1 MRKHKILEDIGGRPV
16 TVFEVR
22 PRDILGWL
30 GDEQSIKDIE
40 KGKDLLAQ
48 CCSLTV
54 EEILDLYPSESAL
67 VWDAFEEVNAA
78 FFALL
83 RAAGVLDKVK
93 DTIRMVVSEF
103 AEQFVRQYKLA
114 MLTQLN
120 TDGSSS

>member
-1 MRKHKILEDIGGRPV
+1 MRKTKTLDNIGDKPV
-16 TVFEVR
+16 TVYEIR

-30 GDEQSIKDIE
+30 GDEKAIKDVE

-54 EEILDLYPSESAL
+54 DEILNLYPNESAL
-67 VWDAFEEVNAA
+67 VWEAFEEVNAA

-83 RAAGVLDKVK
+83 RATGVLDDVK
-93 DTIRMVVSEF
+93 GMIKMVASEF
-103 AEQFVRQYKLA
+103 SAQFVRQYKLA

>member
-1 MRKHKILEDIGGRPV
+1 MRKHKVLEDIGGKPV
-16 TVFEVR
+16 TVFEIR

-30 GDEQSIKDIE
+30 GDEQNIKDIE

-54 EEILDLYPSESAL
+54 DEILDLYPSESAL

-83 RAAGVLDKVK
+83 RATGVLDEVK
-93 DTIRMVVSEF
+93 DMIRMVASEF
-103 AEQFVRQYKLA
+103 SAQFVRQYKLA
-114 MLTQLN
+114 MLTQFN

>member
-1 MRKHKILEDIGGRPV
+1 MRKHKILENIGGRPV

-30 GDEQSIKDIE
+30 GDEQSIKDVE

-48 CCSLTV
+48 CCSLTMD
-54 EEILDLYPSESAL
+54 EILNLYPSESAK
-67 VWDAFEEVNAA
+67 VWEAFEEVNDA

-83 RAAGVLDKVK
+83 RATGVLDEVK
-93 DTIRMVVSEF
+93 DMIRMVASEF
-103 AEQFVRQYKLA
+103 SAQVVRQYKLA
-114 MLTQLN
+114 ILTHLN